1 MLKKLII
8 IVFLC
13 LPMVS
18 LSKSVTK
25 DTTKISIKEMKID
38 KGLWIQSCIE
48 NFDYFSLMKISNEKI
63 SIILQ
68 AGEEILSDTVSR
80 FDALDILGKCQIT
93 FEPQTYDL
101 FYAFKN
107 DEEQFYIS
115 LKKENE
121 ESIFI
126 LMFKEEKMHSI
137 IIVR

>member
-1 MLKKLII
+1 MV

-13 LPMVS
+13 LPIVS
-18 LSKSVTK
+18 LSKSAME
-25 DTTKISIKEMKID
+25 DTTKIQIKEMKVD
-38 KGLWIQSCIE
+38 KGLWIQNCIQ
-48 NFDYFSLMKISNEKI
+48 NFDYFSLIKVCNERI
-63 SIILQ
+63 LIILQ
-68 AGEEILSDTVSR
+68 TKEEILSDTVSR

-101 FYAFKN
+101 FYAFKEG
-107 DEEQFYIS
+107 EEHFYIS

-121 ESIFI
+121 ESMFI